1 MRYLSV
7 VLLFVA
13 LVAGGMGYTTHD
25 VTGYL
30 FAVLFAGAGA
40 FLLLRKTGR

>member
-7 VLLFVA
+7 VLLFAA
-13 LVAGGMGYTTHD
+13 LVAGGMGYTSHD

-30 FAVLFAGAGA
+30 FAVFFAGAGA
-40 FLLLRKTGR
+40 FLLLRKTRR